1 MDIQQALSRVRAC
14 LKQVCP
20 DVDLAE
26 VSDYTELLRERVIT
40 SFQVID
46 LIQHLEY
53 ERGRP
58 IERRDLEPGCFRN
71 ITTIAK
77 RFFLEVSEHE

>member
-1 MDIQQALSRVRAC
+1 MEFEQALSRVRAC
-14 LKQVCP
+14 LQQVCP
-20 DVDLAE
+20 DFNITE
-26 VSDYTELLRERVIT
+26 ISDHTELLRERVIT

-46 LIQHLEY
+46 LILHLEQ

-71 ITTIAK
+71 IATIAT
-77 RFFLEVSEHE
+77 RFFLEVRQ

>member
-1 MDIQQALSRVRAC
+1 MEFEQALCRVRAC
-14 LKQVCP
+14 LQQVCP
-20 DVDLAE
+20 DYNFTEITDH
-26 VSDYTELLRERVIT
+26 TELLRERVIT

-46 LIQHLEY
+46 LILHLEQ

-71 ITTIAK
+71 IATIAA
-77 RFFLEVSEHE
+77 RFFLGVRQA

>member
-1 MDIQQALSRVRAC
+1 MDIEQALNRVRAC
-14 LKQVCP
+14 LQQVCP
-20 DVDLAE
+20 EVDFAE
-26 VSDYTELLRERVIT
+26 VSDYTELLPERVIT

-46 LIQHLEY
+46 LILHLEH